1 MAGHDTTGYQMAWII
16 IEVSKH
22 PEILQKIREELD
34 PLIPDDMKEFTP
46 KMLGQMHYLS
56 MVIKEG
62 MRLWPVL
69 PIGSNRVCRKDFTYK
84 EYFIPKGATLGKS
97 ITGYI
102 YVRCFLPLLFSF
114 YLHLFPYL
122 LMSAVVYV
130 LVH

>member
-1 MAGHDTTGYQMAWII
+1 MAGHDTTGYQMSWII

-22 PEILQKIREELD
+22 PEVLQKIREELD
-34 PLIPDDMKEFTP
+34 PLIPENMTEFTP

-84 EYFIPKGATLGKS
+84 EYFIPKGATLGK
-97 ITGYI
+97 
-102 YVRCFLPLLFSF
+102 
-114 YLHLFPYL
+114 
-122 LMSAVVYV
+122 
-130 LVH
+130 